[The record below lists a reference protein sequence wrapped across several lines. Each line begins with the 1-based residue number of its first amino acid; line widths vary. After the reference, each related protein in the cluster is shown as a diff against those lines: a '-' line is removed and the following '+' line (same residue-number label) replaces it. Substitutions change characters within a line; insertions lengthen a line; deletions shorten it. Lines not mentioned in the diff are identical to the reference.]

1 MSFLLPRFTQ
11 ADSNRAY
18 DEWGCNCGPTAF
30 AAILGL
36 TLDEVR
42 PIFARAGFDA
52 KRYTNPTMMIDVLRA
67 SGCGYSI
74 TQGAKLSADPWP
86 TWGLVR
92 IQWHGPWMDPGV
104 PIRARYRHTHWVGA
118 ARRAVDRTMTAD
130 VGIYDCN
137 AMANGTGW
145 APLAAWR
152 DILVPHL
159 TDGHKRA
166 DGKWSVTHVIE
177 VQR

>member
-1 MSFLLPRFTQ
+1 MSFRLPRFTEE
-11 ADSNRAY
+11 DSNRAY

-42 PIFARAGFDA
+42 PIFGAAGFVE
-52 KRYTNPTMMIDVLRA
+52 KRYTNPTMMLDVLRA
-67 SGCGYSI
+67 SGREWKSNPCIDSF
-74 TQGAKLSADPWP
+74 DPWP

-92 IQWHGPWMDPGV
+92 IQWEGPWTQPGV

-118 ARRAVDRTMTAD
+118 ARRSVDESMNSD
-130 VGIYDCN
+130 VGVYDCN

-145 APLAAWR
+145 VSLADWSRIVAPF
-152 DILVPHL
+152 I
-159 TDGHKRA
+159 TESIKRA
-166 DGKWSVTHVIE
+166 NGKWHVTHAIE
-177 VQR
+177 VKR

>member
-11 ADSNRAY
+11 ADSDRAY

-36 TLDEVR
+36 TLDETR
-42 PIFARAGFDA
+42 PIFAAAGFDS
-52 KRYTNPTMMIDVLRA
+52 KRYTNPTMMLAALRA
-67 SGCGYSI
+67 SGRSYSV
-74 TQGAKLSADPWP
+74 TRDAQWP

-118 ARRAVDRTMTAD
+118 ARRETN

-137 AMANGTGW
+137 AMSNGTGW

-152 DILVPHL
+152 DILVPYL